1 MHAVSSNSTVER
13 RRSGRVSE
21 AIPLIVRGIDLMGHP
36 FEERTATLT
45 VNLQGCRYSSKHNLP
60 RNSWITIE
68 VGNGGSRRNV
78 RGRVAWIHRPHSIR
92 DFFQVAVEL
101 EEAANIWGLETAIDG
116 WPLLPESQ
124 NVSNEELSSG
134 PKESLNSSEILM
146 EGPPSSMNSYSP
158 DSANNLEPTIA
169 SSGSVQANDPND
181 PSAAIWRER
190 LTSEMAV
197 AQRQWDELLQSSIDR
212 TLQRLA
218 EQLPEH
224 AQHAVRGTEEKMAE
238 QFANLG
244 QLLSEMSAEAQN
256 TLASV
261 KASIDQELWKA
272 RDTLENTRQQTLERI
287 GVDAEARIAPHV
299 ARVPELLRELSG
311 REEHVAESLRLHRD
325 RLRQAAD
332 GTLREVTAQ
341 IEATVRGLRGEFEAA
356 RVDALAKWNEEL
368 ESISARAGHA
378 ASESIS
384 KTSEWLQQ
392 ETRERLQVLAEQT
405 LAAATATF
413 QGETTKATAEFGKQ
427 LEGQSIFHL
436 AQVHQQLDGVA
447 NDLTG
452 RTRTQLAEAAEAAA
466 ASFGQVLHTISSEHS
481 QQFTAASQGAYDQK
495 KQDLE
500 SLTSQAH
507 ANLESNSASAI
518 ENFRQQTSSHVESV
532 MNDTRASLAAETAA
546 SLETH
551 RAERD
556 THAQRWTENLNAIAD
571 QAAAQCNDRI
581 QTAADAWTVS
591 SVRRLNEHGQNVIE
605 SLMRSAD
612 QALRD
617 SVSKIFEGLAT
628 TLREHAAKVSS
639 ASASTGFGAA
649 ESQPSSFPPPQQDY
663 SVQPGA

>member
-1 MHAVSSNSTVER
+1 VHDVPSNSAVER

-21 AIPLIVRGIDLMGHP
+21 SIPMIVRGVDLMGHP

-68 VGNGGSRRNV
+68 VANGGTRRNV

-101 EEAANIWGLETAIDG
+101 EEASNIWGVEKAAVG
-116 WPLLPESQ
+116 WPGLPSSQ
-124 NVSNEELSSG
+124 NFSDEELPRGPEESFKSSD
-134 PKESLNSSEILM
+134 IMM
-146 EGPPSSMNSYSP
+146 EGSSSSMNSYSQ
-158 DSANNLEPTIA
+158 DSANNLEPTMMSNA
-169 SSGSVQANDPND
+169 SGQASDPTD
-181 PSAAIWRER
+181 QSAAIWRER

-224 AQHAVRGTEEKMAE
+224 AQHAVRSTEEKMAE

-244 QLLSEMSAEAQN
+244 QLLAQMSSEAQN
-256 TLASV
+256 TLAGV
-261 KASIDQELWKA
+261 KALIDQELWKA
-272 RDTLENTRQQTLERI
+272 REALESARQQTLDRI
-287 GVDAEARIAPHV
+287 AVDAEARIAPHA

-311 REEHVAESLRLHRD
+311 REEQVTESLRLHRD
-325 RLRQAAD
+325 RLRQATE
-332 GTLREVTAQ
+332 GTLREVTTQ
-341 IEATVRGLRGEFEAA
+341 IEATTRSLRGEFEAA
-356 RVDALAKWNEEL
+356 RVEALAKWNEEL
-368 ESISARAGHA
+368 DAISARAGHA

-392 ETRERLQVLAEQT
+392 ETGQRLQVLAEQT
-405 LAAATATF
+405 LAGATASF
-413 QGETTKATAEFGKQ
+413 QEETTKAAAEFGKH

-436 AQVHQQLDGVA
+436 AQVHQQLDSVA

-452 RTRTQLAEAAEAAA
+452 RTRTQMAEAAEAAA
-466 ASFGQVLHTISSEHS
+466 ASFGQVLHNISSEHS
-481 QQFTAASQGAYDQK
+481 EQFTHASQSAFDQK

-500 SLTSQAH
+500 NLTSQAQ
-507 ANLESNSASAI
+507 ANLDSSTTNAMESL
-518 ENFRQQTSSHVESV
+518 RQQTSSHVESTL
-532 MNDTRASLAAETAA
+532 NDTRSALAAETAA
-546 SLETH
+546 SLESH

-556 THAQRWTENLNAIAD
+556 AHAQRWTENLNAIAD
-571 QAAAQCNDRI
+571 QSATQCNDRI
-581 QTAADAWTVS
+581 QTAADAWTVA

-617 SVSKIFEGLAT
+617 SISKIFEGLAT
-628 TLREHAAKVSS
+628 TLRDYATNASS
-639 ASASTGFGAA
+639 AGASSSFGAP
-649 ESQPSSFPPPQQDY
+649 ESQPTSFPPPQQDY

>member
-1 MHAVSSNSTVER
+1 MHDVSSNPTVER

-21 AIPLIVRGIDLMGHP
+21 SIPLIVRGVDLMGHP
-36 FEERTATLT
+36 FEERTATIAL
-45 VNLQGCRYSSKHNLP
+45 NLQGCRYSSKHNLP
-60 RNSWITIE
+60 RNSWVTIE
-68 VGNGGSRRNV
+68 VANGGNRRNV

-101 EEAANIWGLETAIDG
+101 EEAANIWGLGTMPEG
-116 WPLLPESQ
+116 WPLLSPPQTFFSQ
-124 NVSNEELSSG
+124 DLPSG
-134 PKESLNSSEILM
+134 PEASFNSSEILM
-146 EGPPSSMNSYSP
+146 EGPTSSMNSYSP
-158 DSANNLEPTIA
+158 DSANHFEPNNTENV
-169 SSGSVQANDPND
+169 SGRTGDPND

-224 AQHAVRGTEEKMAE
+224 AQHAVRTTEEKMAE
-238 QFANLG
+238 QFTNLG
-244 QLLSEMSAEAQN
+244 RLLAQMSSEAQN
-256 TLASV
+256 TLAGV

-272 RDTLENTRQQTLERI
+272 RDTLESARQQTLERI
-287 GVDAEARIAPHV
+287 AVDAEARVAPHA

-311 REEHVAESLRLHRD
+311 REEQITESLRLHRD

-332 GTLREVTAQ
+332 GTLREVAAQ
-341 IEATVRGLRGEFEAA
+341 IEATAGGLRGEFEAA
-356 RVDALAKWNEEL
+356 RVEALAKWSEEL
-368 ESISARAGHA
+368 DAISARAGHA

-405 LAAATATF
+405 LAATTSSF
-413 QGETTKATAEFGKQ
+413 QEETTKATAQFATH

-452 RTRTQLAEAAEAAA
+452 RTRTQMAEAAEAAA
-466 ASFGQVLHTISSEHS
+466 ASFGQVLHNMSGEHS
-481 QQFTAASQGAYDQK
+481 QQFTQASQSAVEQK
-495 KQDLE
+495 KQEIENLA
-500 SLTSQAH
+500 SQVQASF
-507 ANLESNSASAI
+507 ESNSASAI
-518 ENFRQQTSSHVESV
+518 ENLRQQTSSHLEST
-532 MNDTRASLAAETAA
+532 MNDARAVLAAEIAA
-546 SLETH
+546 ALETH

-556 THAQRWTENLNAIAD
+556 AHAQRWTENLNTIAD

-581 QTAADAWTVS
+581 QTATDAWTVA

-612 QALRD
+612 QSLRD

-628 TLREHAAKVSS
+628 TLRDHAMNASS
-639 ASASTGFGAA
+639 AGASSAFGAP
-649 ESQPSSFPPPQQDY
+649 ESQPTPFPPPQQDY